1 MRTWIGLLIL
11 PVCLTGQMSRTER
24 GAVVFRKTC
33 AVAYCH
39 GPEGTAGRAP
49 RLIGHPY
56 PENIVFSIVADG
68 ISGKGMP
75 GFSSQLKTEEI
86 DAVVGYVMML
96 RSAGPPAAVSAA
108 KLPRVMPTEIRKGR
122 DLFFDAPRLGA
133 CNACHQIGD
142 RGTPAG
148 PNLAG
153 HTAFTPQELTDLP
166 APHVV
171 TVHPDGE
178 GAFPGIAIGDEGLR
192 IQVYDLSAVL
202 PVRRIFHRDQAK
214 VVVGGVWSHKYAAGL
229 YSSAEI
235 QLIGEYLRWVK

>member
-1 MRTWIGLLIL
+1 MRAWIGFLIL
-11 PVCLTGQMSRTER
+11 PACLTAQMSRTER
-24 GAVVFRKTC
+24 GAAVFQKTC

-49 RLIGHPY
+49 RLVGHPY

-68 ISGKGMP
+68 MSRKGMP
-75 GFSSQLKTEEI
+75 GFASQLKTEEI

-122 DLFFDAPRLGA
+122 DLFFDATKLGA

-153 HTAFTPQELTDLP
+153 HAVLTRQELIDLP
-166 APHVV
+166 TVHVV
-171 TVHPDGE
+171 TVQPTGE
-178 GAFPGIAIGDEGLR
+178 GAFPGIAIGDEGSR

-214 VVVGGVWSHKYAAGL
+214 LVPGGAWSHKDAMAL
-229 YSSAEI
+229 YSAAEL
-235 QLIGEYLRWVK
+235 QAIGEYLKWVQ